1 MTKHATD
8 CAWSSG
14 AVSTRRPLASDRRSK
29 TGMRRW
35 YRASA
40 ARVGEHLVPVDGDAA
55 PRPALEQV
63 AELLRHLLVERRLGG
78 LRALLRVEERDR
90 EHLAVRGDEHELSLV
105 AGESLHQRTDDRLR
119 LVHRAL
125 GLLGVNPFEARDASD
140 HGFSF

>member
-1 MTKHATD
+1 MCSAKCAIPRFSARSYREPAASMTKHATD

-40 ARVGEHLVPVDGDAA
+40 ARVGEHLVSVDGDAA

-78 LRALLRVEERDR
+78 LRA
-90 EHLAVRGDEHELSLV
+90 
-105 AGESLHQRTDDRLR
+105 
-119 LVHRAL
+119 
-125 GLLGVNPFEARDASD
+125 
-140 HGFSF
+140 